1 MARLVVLFACAVVA
15 TTATACGNS
24 DEPAEPELVP
34 SAFKE
39 VVLAALGRA
48 DLEPQPGYDLNVSAF
63 AGPNR
68 VDLAINDEFDEYEA
82 DPERQDEI
90 VAGIVEE
97 ARRRLD
103 AGVADLTFEE
113 AREDVL
119 PLLQARFDVRE
130 YGFEPASA
138 EAPGDLTVVYVVDTG
153 DSTTVLTPGDV
164 ERWGTSLEELDEVAL
179 ANLERR
185 TDEDDPLLC
194 EPSGAWELCGWS
206 TSDGYDATRMIVPG
220 LRRQIVREY
229 DGEPAVYAVP
239 MDNVFVALPRLAI
252 DRAGSEELLRKKV
265 ERDFQTSDNPVSPE
279 LFVERDGELVVLG

>member
-1 MARLVVLFACAVVA
+1 MARLVVLLVSAALA
-15 TTATACGNS
+15 TATAGCGG

-39 VVLAALGRA
+39 VVLAALQRA

-68 VDLAINDEFDEYEA
+68 VDLAINDDFDEYEA
-82 DPERQDEI
+82 DPGRQDEI
-90 VAGIVEE
+90 VAGIVQE
-97 ARRRLD
+97 AQQRLD
-103 AGVADLTFEE
+103 AGVADLTFED
-113 AREDVL
+113 AKEDVL
-119 PLLQARFDVRE
+119 PLLQARFDLRN
-130 YGFEPASA
+130 YGFEPAST
-138 EAPGDLTVVYVVDTG
+138 EAPGDLRVVYVVDTG
-153 DSTTVLTPGDV
+153 DSTTVLTPEDV

-185 TDEDDPLLC
+185 TDEADPLLC

-252 DRAGSEELLRKKV
+252 DQAGSEDLLRKKV

-279 LFVERDGELVVLG
+279 LFVERDGELALLG